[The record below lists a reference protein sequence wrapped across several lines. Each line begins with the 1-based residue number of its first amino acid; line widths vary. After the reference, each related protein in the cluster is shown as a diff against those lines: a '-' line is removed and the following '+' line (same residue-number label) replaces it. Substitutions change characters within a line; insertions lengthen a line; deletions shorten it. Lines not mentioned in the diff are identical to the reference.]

1 MHADEQ
7 TDAAVGGGARE
18 DRQNREQQQGSE
30 AVTLA
35 LAAARIGD
43 RFQGGEQA
51 GERHHGGLRC
61 EGLALNRPGGWL
73 VPQPQTPPSQTA
85 SVQNRTAL
93 SPIKGR
99 SCSRAGR
106 SASPAPVPPT
116 GRASSRSSRNCRW
129 SPTSAWPTIS
139 ASPPRHAASA

>member
-18 DRQNREQQQGSE
+18 DRQHREQQQGSE

-85 SVQNRTAL
+85 SVQNRSAL
-93 SPIKGR
+93 GDAWSGV
-99 SCSRAGR
+99 CW
-106 SASPAPVPPT
+106 T
-116 GRASSRSSRNCRW
+116 GDATQLHRDMPEMHYVIGQEGGEIW
-129 SPTSAWPTIS
+129 
-139 ASPPRHAASA
+139 